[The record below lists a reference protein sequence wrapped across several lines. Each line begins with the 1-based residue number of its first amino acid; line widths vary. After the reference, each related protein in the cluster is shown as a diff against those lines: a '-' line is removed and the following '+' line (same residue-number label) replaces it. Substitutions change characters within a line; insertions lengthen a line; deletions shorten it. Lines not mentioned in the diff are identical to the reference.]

1 MLLEPIRRALSFDSS
16 FLITVSCLRTSLY
29 PRNVPKGCKRFKS
42 RCGNQLIMAEAAGK
56 SRREKWLKYT
66 GHINDPGVDIMS
78 IVRSFDLPEGFP
90 EKVMNQAQRC
100 ENYKLRKQTGPEG
113 LTVGVDYGYH

>member
-1 MLLEPIRRALSFDSS
+1 MVEIL
-16 FLITVSCLRTSLY
+16 
-29 PRNVPKGCKRFKS
+29 
-42 RCGNQLIMAEAAGK
+42 
-56 SRREKWLKYT
+56 

-100 ENYKLRKQTGPEG
+100 GTEVTEADRAGRLGFA
-113 LTVGVDYGYH
+113 GVDYGYH